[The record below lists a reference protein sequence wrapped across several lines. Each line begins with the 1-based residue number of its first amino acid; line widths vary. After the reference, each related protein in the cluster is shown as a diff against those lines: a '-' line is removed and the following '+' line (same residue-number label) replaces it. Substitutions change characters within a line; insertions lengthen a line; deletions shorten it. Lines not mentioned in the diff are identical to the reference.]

1 MDQVENVHFK
11 INKKEMPAEILKL
24 FVNEKR
30 AKVLVM
36 CTDEE
41 FSYFNEVNKIAEMIR
56 VSERKEAEKLLHTD
70 VAMVLIDPYYGE
82 NKEHESGVS
91 IDDMYSEGMSFFT
104 ELIES
109 EINLPIY
116 FIEFEKIWNNVFLF
130 MYPINEVWQ
139 ELFLLIHWLRKLWS
153 DRLIRY
159 WKRFLWR
166 KRAES
171 LPKEVMCLISIQHRF
186 FHQMKRDYLFSIM
199 I

>member
-1 MDQVENVHFK
+1 
-11 INKKEMPAEILKL
+11 MPAEILKL

-116 FIEFEKIWNNVFLF
+116 FIEFEKIFSVVDKNSLYQRGMAGIVPVNPLAPETVERQIDQILEEIF
-130 MYPINEVWQ
+130 M
-139 ELFLLIHWLRKLWS
+139 
-153 DRLIRY
+153 
-159 WKRFLWR
+159 
-166 KRAES
+166 
-171 LPKEVMCLISIQHRF
+171 
-186 FHQMKRDYLFSIM
+186 
-199 I
+199 